1 MAKQI
6 QDKLTTSSQGEAK
19 LLFTWVIMEHF

>member
-6 QDKLTTSSQGEAK
+6 QEELAISSQGEAK
-19 LLFTWVIMEHF
+19 LLFTWAIIEHF